1 VPITVGKGLVIP
13 NQSIVHNAPVGRGYV
28 CVQVDSVEE
37 QWLRLALPVPTEDLF
52 VMDDTRESFIQWPKN
67 QIILDQV
74 ISKLSISLVTL
85 KTDLFKYLKIKF

>member
-1 VPITVGKGLVIP
+1 MPITVGKGLVIP
-13 NQSIVHNAPVGRGYV
+13 NQSIVHNAPVGCGYV

-37 QWLRLALPVPTEDLF
+37 QWRRLALPVPTDDLI

-67 QIILDQV
+67 QIVLDQV

-85 KTDLFKYLKIKF
+85 KTDLFKYLKINF